1 MSETDQRSRNRV
13 RVLARLGFVWAALIA
28 ARLVQLQ
35 IVNHD
40 KLSAEAA
47 TQQTREVEVELP
59 RGMILD
65 AQGMPLAMSL
75 PVDSVTINPKKL
87 PDADMAVTILSRILE
102 LDPVALCAAILRAK
116 DLTPAPVST
125 KKSSQFSC
133 VSAPSDPKTRG
144 KTRGFLWVARKITP
158 EQSEKL
164 RSLSLDWIQLHTE
177 YKRLYPN
184 GRLAAQ
190 VLGGIHEDGQG
201 YAGLEKALDEELRSH
216 VGLKRLALDSK
227 QRGYAVEVAE
237 PALAGES
244 LETTIDRRIQHICE
258 RALEKAVKANARDG
272 SIVVMDPKT
281 GQIKAMANYPT
292 YDPNVTPRNDAD
304 TKLRQNLSVQ
314 VPFEPGSVFKVV
326 ALAAALE
333 AGLVTAD
340 SRINCAEKM
349 FNKMPGESH
358 GQKYGVLTVRE
369 AIAKSA
375 NACAIK
381 LATMAGRDR
390 FFKTVRAFG
399 FGSQTHVELP
409 AENPGV
415 VHPLAMWRPN
425 SIAYVAVGH
434 EMMATTLQLAQ
445 FMSTLANGGR
455 MVRPTILK
463 KELSPEAQFLRA
475 GFEGATKENQP
486 QVVRPETAMKILQI
500 LEAVVLQGGTGTAAK
515 PSGYSAG
522 GKTGSA
528 QMVDPKT
535 GHYLHGVYHASF
547 MGFAPLNNPQLVV
560 VVTLNGATQ
569 YAGALA
575 APVFKEVAE
584 PALRI
589 LDIQKD
595 LPEAIPA
602 KQKETIA
609 AR

>member
-1 MSETDQRSRNRV
+1 MTETEQRSRNRV
-13 RVLARLGFVWAALIA
+13 RLLARLGFVWAALIA

-35 IVNHD
+35 IVNHERFA
-40 KLSAEAA
+40 AEAA

-75 PVDSVTINPKKL
+75 PVDSVSINPKKL
-87 PDADMAVTILSRILE
+87 PDADTAVTILSRILD

-116 DLTPAPVST
+116 DLTPAPISL
-125 KKSSQFSC
+125 KKSSNFSC
-133 VSAPSDPKTRG
+133 VAAPADPQVRG
-144 KTRGFLWVARKITP
+144 KGRGFLFVARKITP

-164 RSLSLDWIQLHTE
+164 RTLNLDWIQLRTD

-184 GRLAAQ
+184 GRLASQ
-190 VLGGIHEDGQG
+190 VLGGLYDNGQG
-201 YAGLEKALDEELRSH
+201 YAGLEMSMQEELSSQA
-216 VGLKRLALDSK
+216 GLKRLALDSK
-227 QRGYAVEVAE
+227 QRGYAVEVAQ
-237 PALAGES
+237 PALPGES
-244 LETTIDRRIQHICE
+244 LETTIDRRIQHISE
-258 RALEKAVKANARDG
+258 RAIEKAVKASARDG

-292 YDPNVTPRNDAD
+292 YDPNVAPRTVAD

-381 LATMAGRDR
+381 LATMAGRER
-390 FFKTVRAFG
+390 FFKMVRAFG
-399 FGSQTHVELP
+399 FGSQTQVELP
-409 AENPGV
+409 AENPGL
-415 VHPLAMWRPN
+415 VHPLALWRPN

-445 FMSTLANGGR
+445 FMSTVANGGR

-475 GFEGATKENQP
+475 GFDGETKESRR
-486 QVVRPETAMKILQI
+486 QVIAPETALKILQI
-500 LEAVVLQGGTGTAAK
+500 LEAVVLPGGTGVAAK

-535 GHYLHGVYHASF
+535 GRYLHGIYHASF
-547 MGFAPLNNPQLVV
+547 MGFVPLNNPQLVV
-560 VVTLNGATQ
+560 VITLNGATQ

-584 PALRI
+584 PSLRI
-589 LDIQKD
+589 LDIEKD
-595 LPEAIPA
+595 LPEVTPA
-602 KQKETIA
+602 NQKETIA
-609 AR
+609 P